1 MDFPAYL
8 NQVDAS
14 EKRTFSVLIV
24 DDEKLVRDGLHR
36 HFPWSKYDMEVVGE
50 AGDGR
55 EACAFLQDHHV
66 DLVITDV
73 CMKQMSGIELA
84 RYLSENCPWIK
95 VIFISGYDDL
105 DYLKDALKLDA
116 VDYILKAI
124 DFNELGDTLN
134 RVKKKME
141 DERKLDERIQKLEA
155 QLKQSMP
162 LLRERLLVQLIR
174 DDVIGDSEIEGRFS
188 FLGIQLS
195 EENQYRLA
203 VLRFTDFY
211 VKHTDITEQARYLLC
226 MQIQN
231 ALQDK
236 LSEVP
241 EGLFFASAEDEWVI
255 VIPDNEQQDINH
267 LLQDVVSGLNEA
279 SGLHAR
285 ISLSPSF
292 YGYTGMKEA
301 YENTVRQLIE
311 GNQASLMITTVKKYI
326 EDNFQ
331 HDIALADIAA
341 SVYLT
346 PSYVSG
352 LFKSQTGI
360 TIRDYIA
367 QLRITHAKELLKDPR
382 VRLYDVGNMIGI
394 ESSSYFTRL
403 FKKQTG
409 MTPTE
414 YRRTCAGNDLNGD
427 EP

>member
-1 MDFPAYL
+1 MSLSGFL
-8 NQVDAS
+8 NQIDTD
-14 EKRTFSVLIV
+14 EERTFSVLIV

-36 HFPWSKYDMEVVGE
+36 HFPWNKYNMEVVGE
-50 AGDGR
+50 AENGL
-55 EACAFLQDHHV
+55 EACAFLQEKPV

-73 CMKQMSGIELA
+73 CMKQMGGIELA
-84 RYLSENCPWIK
+84 RYLGENYPWIK

-105 DYLKDALKLDA
+105 DYLKDALKLDS

-174 DDVIGDSEIEGRFS
+174 DDVMSDSEIEGRFS
-188 FLGIQLS
+188 FLGIRLS
-195 EENQYRLA
+195 EDNQYRLA

-211 VKHTDITEQARYLLC
+211 MKHTDITERARYLLC
-226 MQIQN
+226 MQIQD

-241 EGLFFASAEDEWVI
+241 DGLFFSSAEDEWVI
-255 VIPDNEQQDINH
+255 VVPYDEQKDINR
-267 LLQDVVSGLNEA
+267 LLQDVVNSMNEA

-301 YENTVRQLIE
+301 YGNTVRQLIE
-311 GNQASLMITTVKKYI
+311 GNQASLMIMTVKKYI
-326 EDNFQ
+326 EENFQ
-331 HDIALADIAA
+331 HEIALADIAA

-360 TIRDYIA
+360 TISDYIA
-367 QLRITHAKELLKDPR
+367 QLRISHAKELLKDPR

-414 YRRTCAGNDLNGD
+414 YRKSCAGSDTNGD
-427 EP
+427 ES